1 MSACSY
7 AFFSFCNQM
16 SMDLGNESGESGD
29 TIPIST
35 RQISIVSP
43 NFRAMIMK
51 SSLPLSQRVDKADV
65 IVVAQVMS
73 CTLNKRASNSLQ
85 KDEDQTL
92 PRALNA
98 QEILKAF
105 ELQESGDYTFKVQK
119 YIKGQC
125 EPTIQMHL
133 NALNCRYYG
142 YGKTRISEGSQVILF
157 LKPLANKNYEAVDP
171 LIPLT
176 PISSNAFILLD
187 EDQKADFYQQVYNM
201 LLASLSD
208 VPFRRSS
215 ISQLR
220 TVEDTD
226 VATIVANYSDDDDI
240 EVKDSAL
247 YCMMVN
253 QRVEFIPKVL
263 KLSEELGKTNQSPE
277 CLQAFR
283 YLKVPEATPYLNN
296 MLFSEYYY
304 IRLHA
309 TFALD
314 PLADESSIPYLMVA
328 LSDPDPQNIIAY
340 SAYHMIYRS
349 APDLKKPKSEE
360 YFYANREKEID
371 IVYRW
376 WKGYLSGENAL
387 KGRKRGLLSD
397 SDLSSSLYS
406 LDVDDRKKAIKS
418 LSIPLKLADVPY
430 VMVSLSDPDEEVAF
444 NSYVLLKSII
454 NTLPDIK
461 SANDF
466 GKESERVMRDSRSW
480 WMQKL
485 KDRLEE

>member
-1 MSACSY
+1 
-7 AFFSFCNQM
+7 
-16 SMDLGNESGESGD
+16 
-29 TIPIST
+29 
-35 RQISIVSP
+35 
-43 NFRAMIMK
+43 MIIK
-51 SSLPLSQRVDKADV
+51 SSLPLSQRIDKADV

-73 CTLNKRASNSLQ
+73 YTPDKRVSNSLQ
-85 KDEDQTL
+85 RDEDQTL
-92 PRALNA
+92 PRALTT

-119 YIKGQC
+119 CIKGQC

-133 NALNCRYYG
+133 SALNRRYYG
-142 YGKTRISEGSQVILF
+142 YSKTRISEGSQVILF
-157 LKPLANKNYEAVDP
+157 LQSLANKSYKAVDP
-171 LIPLT
+171 LIPVT
-176 PISSNAFILLD
+176 PISSKAFVLLD
-187 EDQKADFYQQVYNM
+187 EDQKADFDQQVYDM

-220 TVEDTD
+220 TVESTD
-226 VATIVANYSDDDDI
+226 VATVVANYSDDDDI

-253 QRVEFIPKVL
+253 QKVEFIPKVW
-263 KLSEELGKTNQSPE
+263 KLSEELGKTGQSPE

-283 YLKVPEATPYLNN
+283 YLKVPEATPYLNR

-304 IRLHA
+304 LRLHA
-309 TFALD
+309 IFALD
-314 PLADESSIPYLMVA
+314 SLGDESSIPYLIVA
-328 LSDPDPQNIIAY
+328 LSDPDPQNVIAY
-340 SAYHMIYRS
+340 NAYHMIYRS

-360 YFYANREKEID
+360 HFYANREKEID
-371 IVYRW
+371 IVYSW

-387 KGRKRGLLSD
+387 KGRKRGVLNNDDSKSLL
-397 SDLSSSLYS
+397 YN
-406 LDVDDRKKAIKS
+406 LDVNERRKAIKS
-418 LSIPLKLADVPY
+418 VTAPLKLADVPY
-430 VMVSLSDPDEEVAF
+430 VMVSLSDPDEEIAF

-454 NTLPDIK
+454 NTLPDVK

-466 GKESERVMRDSRSW
+466 GKESEKIMRDSRAW

-485 KDRLEE
+485 SEPLEVDAE